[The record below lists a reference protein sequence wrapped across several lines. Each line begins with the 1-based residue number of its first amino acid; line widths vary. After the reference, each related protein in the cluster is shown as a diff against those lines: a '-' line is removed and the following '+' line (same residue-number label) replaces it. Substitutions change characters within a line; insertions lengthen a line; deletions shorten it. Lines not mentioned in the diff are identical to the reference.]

1 MLSDNAEAII
11 MQMIISQIHIDH
23 VPKCHLWVKSQN
35 TKINWQRKINGH
47 IQFSEQNFVPD
58 FERQLKLSSWEKFRQ
73 YCRRNWH
80 PMWRMKE
87 LWKVL
92 NATASPKLEWVTH
105 DLLSNFALLFKRK
118 PAFRKTLST
127 ESNPSEVSSRSCYSQ
142 IQGGNQRVCCFY
154 RVVTS
159 TQLLQQQILCV
170 VVISYL
176 LGLSSKFK
184 HIKVEN
190 LNSKG
195 ETYLTCFG
203 NGKRNFLF
211 FASNWL
217 LL

>member
-1 MLSDNAEAII
+1 M
-11 MQMIISQIHIDH
+11 
-23 VPKCHLWVKSQN
+23 
-35 TKINWQRKINGH
+35 
-47 IQFSEQNFVPD
+47 
-58 FERQLKLSSWEKFRQ
+58 ERQLKLSSWENFGQ

-105 DLLSNFALLFKRK
+105 DLLSNFALLFKHK

-142 IQGGNQRVCCFY
+142 IQSGNQRVCCFY

-211 FASNWL
+211 FASSWL